1 MTIKLTFE
9 NFYLQ
14 LCQWPIEA
22 CKFSDIHCADKT
34 LEISSIVALY
44 RYRYRYRY
52 IYSHNIYILDT
63 GWRRPIGSLI
73 FIGHFLQKWPIFS
86 SSFVENDLQL
96 RGSYESSPPCTAWC
110 SHFRK
115 QLSSYYCVK
124 LISRFLFAQWM
135 SENWNQRDVVALYSN
150 LVASSALQH
159 IATHCSTLWH
169 TATHCGTLQCTVAH
183 CTALWH
189 TATHRK
195 ILQHTATHCNSLQL
209 PATHCDTL
217 RHTATHCTTLRYT
230 QKNSTRRLIE
240 IRERPRAG
248 TLHHTATHY
257 NTL

>member
-34 LEISSIVALY
+34 LEISLIVALY

-52 IYSHNIYILDT
+52 IYSHNIYILD
-63 GWRRPIGSLI
+63 S
-73 FIGHFLQKWPIFS
+73 
-86 SSFVENDLQL
+86 
-96 RGSYESSPPCTAWC
+96 AWC

-230 QKNSTRRLIE
+230 KNSTRRLIE